1 MKPNKDAG
9 FTLLEVL
16 LIIIILMIFF
26 VPVLQLLSSGLLFSG
41 EADETL
47 AAMGLAGGKIEE
59 LKRTTFASIE
69 SEGKSVVSGFP
80 KYSREVIVTESQTNL
95 KEVEVKVYWFI
106 GGEETNISLKT
117 LIITY

>member
-1 MKPNKDAG
+1 MKLNRAAG

-26 VPVLQLLSSGLLFSG
+26 IPILQLLSSGLLFSG

-47 AAMGLAGGKIEE
+47 TAMGLGGGKIEE
-59 LKRTTFASIE
+59 LKRTTFTSIE
-69 SEGKSVVSGFP
+69 NEAKSAVSGFP
-80 KYSREVIVTESQTNL
+80 KYSREVTVTESQTNL
-95 KEVEVKVYWFI
+95 KDVEVKVYWLI

-117 LIITY
+117 LITNY